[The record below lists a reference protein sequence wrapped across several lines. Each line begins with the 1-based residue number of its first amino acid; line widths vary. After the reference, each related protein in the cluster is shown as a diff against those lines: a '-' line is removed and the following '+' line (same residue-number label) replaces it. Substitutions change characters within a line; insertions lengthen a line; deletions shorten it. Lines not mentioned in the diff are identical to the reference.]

1 MVSMAQKDILP
12 AALRYGRELAQT
24 VAAKRAAQLDAPYYA
39 TEYQLLQKISRLSA
53 TLDERLAMLRTAL
66 DEADN
71 TAFTAQGRADF
82 YRDTVIPAM
91 EALREAADG
100 LEVLVA
106 KDLWPLPSYGDIL
119 FSVR

>member
-12 AALRYGRELAQT
+12 AALRYGRELADT
-24 VAAKRAAQLDAPYYA
+24 IIAKRAALPGVPCAA
-39 TEYQLLQKISRLSA
+39 TEEALLYEVNALTDSLAQRLNG
-53 TLDERLAMLRTAL
+53 LRIAL
-66 DEADN
+66 DETDN

>member
-1 MVSMAQKDILP
+1 MPCAATEEALLGEVNALTDSLAARL
-12 AALRYGRELAQT
+12 AALRA
-24 VAAKRAAQLDAPYYA
+24 
-39 TEYQLLQKISRLSA
+39 
-53 TLDERLAMLRTAL
+53 AL

-71 TAFTAQGRADF
+71 AAFTAQGRADF
-82 YRDTVIPAM
+82 YRDVVIPAM
-91 EALREAADG
+91 EALRESADG